1 MMLARKQGPRGCGA
15 MPRIWPLLT
24 LLALVL
30 LLVNTSQIEAARNT
44 CDSAC
49 RDCKKSCAS
58 QKLDCLTHARA
69 DRTSALGD
77 CTPGR
82 SGRSCRGLAR
92 QMLMRAWSE
101 CRQSATACR
110 SCCKANGSDGCVTTT
125 TVITPTT
132 TTMTASTTPT
142 HPTTTTTRPPTTT
155 TTTTSST
162 TTQAPTTTTTTTSTT
177 TTQAPTTTTTT
188 TLTLGTTTSSTLPA
202 VFVILMENQDWSNIR
217 GNASAPYIN
226 DTLLPMASHAE
237 QYYNPP
243 GNHPSE
249 PNYLWLEAGT
259 NFGIRDDNSPASN
272 HQRTTRHLVSLL
284 NAAGVSW
291 KAYQE
296 DISGTTCPL
305 TNRGSY
311 AVKHN
316 PFVFFD
322 DVTGSNNPADAYC
335 ITHVRP
341 YSELATDLSNNTV
354 ARYNFIT
361 PNVCNDMHS
370 SCTPLHDKVK
380 QGDVWLSTEVPRIL
394 ASQPYA
400 AKGVLFITWD
410 EAKTGDGPIGMIVL
424 SPVAKGGGYSNRIQ
438 YTHSSTLR
446 TVEEIFGVTPLLGG
460 AANATDLSD
469 LFVSFP

>member
-1 MMLARKQGPRGCGA
+1 
-15 MPRIWPLLT
+15 
-24 LLALVL
+24 
-30 LLVNTSQIEAARNT
+30 
-44 CDSAC
+44 
-49 RDCKKSCAS
+49 
-58 QKLDCLTHARA
+58 CLTHARA

-155 TTTTSST
+155 TPTTP
-162 TTQAPTTTTTTTSTT
+162 PTTTPAPTPTTHTPPTT

-249 PNYLWLEAGT
+249 PNYLWLEAG
-259 NFGIRDDNSPASN
+259 
-272 HQRTTRHLVSLL
+272 
-284 NAAGVSW
+284 
-291 KAYQE
+291 
-296 DISGTTCPL
+296 
-305 TNRGSY
+305 
-311 AVKHN
+311 
-316 PFVFFD
+316 
-322 DVTGSNNPADAYC
+322 
-335 ITHVRP
+335 
-341 YSELATDLSNNTV
+341 
-354 ARYNFIT
+354 
-361 PNVCNDMHS
+361 
-370 SCTPLHDKVK
+370 
-380 QGDVWLSTEVPRIL
+380 
-394 ASQPYA
+394 
-400 AKGVLFITWD
+400 
-410 EAKTGDGPIGMIVL
+410 
-424 SPVAKGGGYSNRIQ
+424 
-438 YTHSSTLR
+438 
-446 TVEEIFGVTPLLGG
+446 
-460 AANATDLSD
+460 
-469 LFVSFP
+469 